1 VPLTAPPPRSRC
13 FYHANADLQAAAAL
27 PLVRDFIHE
36 ALYDPQRGYFA
47 RAAPVVGHLGVG
59 DASAAAP
66 PIDFQA
72 LRSRD
77 AYYEE
82 VQRRY
87 AALQSAWL
95 TPAEILSPHYGAAV
109 AAFAA
114 ARHDARF
121 GAARAAAPPLRL
133 YELGAGTGTL
143 ARDALGWLRATRPD
157 LYART
162 RYTAVEISAPLAALQ
177 AARVGAA
184 GHGAAFAVARGDAAA
199 AATWAAIAGGEDEE
213 CLIVATEVLDN
224 LPHDRVWRPDPGAP
238 WRQTHVRPVGAR
250 GALAAGAAAFEEVLA
265 PAADPLVLRCLAAAA
280 RVPGAGG
287 LPFGGL
293 ELAEGGGWAAR
304 AARALARAAAGPAAG
319 AWLPTGAAALLAVL
333 HAARPRAGL
342 LALDFDALPEVAAPG
357 AGAPLV
363 SATRGGAA
371 RDRAS
376 YLLDPGSAD
385 IFFPTDFR
393 LLRELYLD
401 AGAAAGGGGG
411 GGGDSGAGSVTR
423 NGRNC
428 LPPPRVEAVK
438 AAAFFAR
445 WAPGG
450 GPAAADGF
458 RPLLEDYSNTS
469 ALVAEPAPAGGA
481 LAWV

>member
-1 VPLTAPPPRSRC
+1 M
-13 FYHANADLQAAAAL
+13 
-27 PLVRDFIHE
+27 RDFIHE
-36 ALYDPQRGYFA
+36 ALYHPQRGYFA
-47 RAAPVVGHLGVG
+47 RGAPVVGHLGDV
-59 DASAAAP
+59 AP
-66 PIDFQA
+66 PIDFA
-72 LRSRD
+72 VLRSRD

-121 GAARAAAPPLRL
+121 GGGAGGAARPSAPPLRL

-143 ARDALGWLRATRPD
+143 ARDALGWLRAARPD
-157 LYART
+157 VYARA

-184 GHGAAFAVARGDAAA
+184 GHGAAFAVAHGDAAA
-199 AATWAAIAGGEDEE
+199 AATWAAIAGGENEE

-224 LPHDRVWRPDPGAP
+224 LPHDRVWRPKPGAP
-238 WRQTHVRPVGAR
+238 WRQTHVRPVDRR

-265 PAADPLVLRCLAAAA
+265 PAADQLVLRCLAAAT

-293 ELAEGGGWAAR
+293 EAQDGGGGWAAR
-304 AARALARAAAGPAAG
+304 VARALARAAAGPAAA
-319 AWLPTGAAALLAVL
+319 AWLPTGAAALLAAL
-333 HAARPRAGL
+333 RAARPRAAL
-342 LALDFDALPEVAAPG
+342 LVLDFDMLPEVAVAG

-371 RDRAS
+371 RDRVS

-401 AGAAAGGGGG
+401 AGTAGGSGGS
-411 GGGDSGAGSVTR
+411 GGDSGASSGARNRR
-423 NGRNC
+423 NG
-428 LPPPRVEAVK
+428 LPPPPPRVEAIK

-458 RPLLEDYSNTS
+458 RPLLEDYSNTA

-481 LAWV
+481 LAWM